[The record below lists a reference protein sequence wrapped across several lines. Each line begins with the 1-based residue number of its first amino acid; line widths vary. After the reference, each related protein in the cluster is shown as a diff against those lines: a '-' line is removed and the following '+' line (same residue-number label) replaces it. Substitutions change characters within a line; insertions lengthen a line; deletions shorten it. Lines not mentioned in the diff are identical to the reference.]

1 MVNGDIQCGLRSL
14 RAENSNELVK
24 SMRVARCFFLD
35 LEIVFS
41 FRIEHSAPVAGAG
54 AGWRRRSG
62 AVCRGVT
69 VRVRVR
75 QIQIALSLHVFAI
88 HI

>member
-1 MVNGDIQCGLRSL
+1 
-14 RAENSNELVK
+14 
-24 SMRVARCFFLD
+24 MRVARCFCLD

-41 FRIEHSAPVAGAG
+41 FRIEHSEPVA
-54 AGWRRRSG
+54 G

-69 VRVRVR
+69 VRVR
-75 QIQIALSLHVFAI
+75 QIQIALSLRVFAI

>member
-24 SMRVARCFFLD
+24 SMRVARCFCLD

-54 AGWRRRSG
+54 WRRRSG

-69 VRVRVR
+69 VRVR